1 MEAAIVNDV
10 LVELARREHELTEF
24 LGVAARGRK
33 EARDRQELLVELAD
47 DAHAGDDQVDSAEA
61 EFRRRDRELRA
72 LETRLADRRD
82 RLVGVGD
89 RRQHRALSEEIA
101 SLVQRIDQLEEE
113 AIAAL
118 DTVDA
123 RRDEAAGAHRDQ
135 DELARR
141 DLAVH
146 ADLEARVRQAE
157 VAQAEIQGEI
167 DRLVAMLPP
176 DVVAPRGPPA
186 APRRP
191 RRRLGR
197 GRSLHRLFRPAAAPG
212 GHRRRPGPPAD
223 PLLFLHPLRGAQALA
238 LSPR

>member
-1 MEAAIVNDV
+1 MEAAIVNDL

-47 DAHAGDDQVDSAEA
+47 DAHAGDQQVDSAEA

-72 LETRLADRRD
+72 LETRLADRRA
-82 RLVGVGD
+82 RLVGVSD
-89 RRQHRALSEEIA
+89 RRQHRALGEEIA
-101 SLVQRIDQLEEE
+101 ALVRRIDQLEEE

-157 VAQAEIQGEI
+157 VAQAEIQAEI
-167 DRLVAMLPP
+167 DRLVSMLPP
-176 DVVAPRGPPA
+176 EVSRHVVRL
-186 APRRP
+186 
-191 RRRLGR
+191 RRRDGHAVAWVEGGACTGCFAQLPPQEAIAADLGR
-197 GRSLHRLFRPAAAPG
+197 QLIRCSSCTRYVVRKPW
-212 GHRRRPGPPAD
+212 R
-223 PLLFLHPLRGAQALA
+223 
-238 LSPR
+238 